1 MHGYSRDMKL
11 KLQQGQMWKKGD
23 MLVRIV
29 HLERLSVGYKD
40 IKNHETKEGEHHTVT
55 KKEFCR
61 LIKGAELQPA
71 GEARE

>member
-1 MHGYSRDMKL
+1 MHDYSRHMKL

-29 HLERLSVGYKD
+29 HLERLSVGYKN
-40 IKNHETKEGEHHTVT
+40 IKNLETKEGEHHTMT

-61 LIKGAELQPA
+61 LIKGAELQPKSD
-71 GEARE
+71 ARE